1 MKAGW
6 RQSKGLGSEE
16 AKIMGRGLLT
26 CAAGEDENVDGIFNL
41 GGVRIQIIYKTS
53 VLTSHITQSV
63 SIITNV

>member
-26 CAAGEDENVDGIFNL
+26 GAAGEDENVDGIFNL

-53 VLTSHITQSV
+53 VLT
-63 SIITNV
+63 